1 MAEENIGG
9 ELQSINE
16 QLYKQ
21 NLDLAVRNKILS
33 LLRELYQISIL
44 TLEPIQL
51 AEKVS
56 ILVQKALELEL
67 VAIYAYSLPDDRL
80 QPLACAKSQKLEDI
94 LRRSIGQDLVG
105 SPIEKISSQVNF
117 QKVLNREIVIVPG
130 LMNLCAGLEESKLE
144 EIKSAGHIQSSVAFP
159 LTIEDR
165 VIAVLVI
172 SLNRSYEE
180 ISQFEKESI
189 VNIVNVIAV
198 ALDRATLDQQ
208 LKSANNKLWVA
219 NDKLQELDRMKTEF
233 VSLATHQLRSPL
245 TAIKGY
251 SSMILENSFG
261 PVEAKARGAVDVI
274 FQSSQKLVKV
284 IEDFLNITRI
294 ELGTMKYEQSEF
306 DFKALVESVSKE
318 LRVNVEKKGL
328 QFSFEFN
335 STGDYK
341 LVGDSGKLAQVVGNL
356 IDNAIKYTPKGWI
369 KVMLNQVNGKIHLT
383 VADSGVGMPAE
394 VIPKLF
400 QKFSRASDAGKVNI
414 TGTGLGLYVAKQ
426 IVDGHQ
432 GKIWAESD
440 GVGQGSR
447 FMVEI

>member
-1 MAEENIGG
+1 MAEENIDGG
-9 ELQSINE
+9 LQDINE

-21 NLDLAVRNKILS
+21 NLELAVRNKILS

-44 TLEPIQL
+44 TLEPAQL
-51 AEKVS
+51 ANQVAV
-56 ILVQKALELEL
+56 LVQKALELEL
-67 VAIYAYSLPDDRL
+67 VAIYGYSSETDIFSPLGQARSERL
-80 QPLACAKSQKLEDI
+80 DKELTQIARLTLANQDFRQVLAKET
-94 LRRSIGQDLVG
+94 V
-105 SPIEKISSQVNF
+105 
-117 QKVLNREIVIVPG
+117 
-130 LMNLCAGLEESKLE
+130 MTAGLINLWGEGVGDKVKTIEQTC
-144 EIKSAGHIQSSVAFP
+144 HIRSSLIFP
-159 LTIEDR
+159 LTIENR
-165 VIAVLVI
+165 VLAGLII
-172 SLNRSYEE
+172 SLNRPYEE

-189 VNIVNVIAV
+189 VNIVNIIAV
-198 ALDRATLDQQ
+198 ALDRALLDQQ

-261 PVEAKARGAVDVI
+261 PIEDKARGAVDVI

-306 DFKALVESVSKE
+306 DFKELVENVSRE
-318 LRVNVEKKGL
+318 LKVTVEKKGL
-328 QFSFEFN
+328 QFSFEIEP
-335 STGDYK
+335 TGNYK

-369 KVMLNQVNGKIHLT
+369 KVSLNQVDGKIRLT
-383 VADSGVGMPAE
+383 VTDSGVGMPAE

-400 QKFSRASDAGKVNI
+400 QKFTRADDAGQVNI

-426 IVDGHQ
+426 IVDGHH

-447 FMVEI
+447 FVVELN

>member
-1 MAEENIGG
+1 
-9 ELQSINE
+9 
-16 QLYKQ
+16 
-21 NLDLAVRNKILS
+21 
-33 LLRELYQISIL
+33 
-44 TLEPIQL
+44 
-51 AEKVS
+51 
-56 ILVQKALELEL
+56 
-67 VAIYAYSLPDDRL
+67 
-80 QPLACAKSQKLEDI
+80 
-94 LRRSIGQDLVG
+94 
-105 SPIEKISSQVNF
+105 
-117 QKVLNREIVIVPG
+117 
-130 LMNLCAGLEESKLE
+130 
-144 EIKSAGHIQSSVAFP
+144 
-159 LTIEDR
+159 
-165 VIAVLVI
+165 
-172 SLNRSYEE
+172 
-180 ISQFEKESI
+180 
-189 VNIVNVIAV
+189 
-198 ALDRATLDQQ
+198 
-208 LKSANNKLWVA
+208 VA

-261 PVEAKARGAVDVI
+261 PIEDKARGAVDVI

-335 STGDYK
+335 STGNYK

-369 KVMLNQVNGKIHLT
+369 KVSLNQIDGKIRLT
-383 VADSGVGMPAE
+383 VADNGVGMPAE

-400 QKFSRASDAGKVNI
+400 QKFSRASDAGEVNI

-426 IVDGHQ
+426 IVDGHH

-440 GVGQGSR
+440 GVGKGSR
-447 FMVEI
+447 FVVEI